1 MFFVLYVN
9 KEKKILPLHFNKT
22 YNMLNEAGF
31 HSMPFFPR
39 LNIYKLSRVCVAHK
53 TLYATVRCHYVW
65 LHAES
70 NTSEQ

>member
-1 MFFVLYVN
+1 
-9 KEKKILPLHFNKT
+9 
-22 YNMLNEAGF
+22 MLNEAGF